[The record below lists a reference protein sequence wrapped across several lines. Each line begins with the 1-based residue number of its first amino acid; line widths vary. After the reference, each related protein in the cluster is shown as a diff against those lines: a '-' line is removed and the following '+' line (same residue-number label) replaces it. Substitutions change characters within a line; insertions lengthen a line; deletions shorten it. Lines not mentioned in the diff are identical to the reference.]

1 MATTTNNIVTTLS
14 PNISGCIKVE
24 LANITARGNFGSIQ
38 PVLEKYETGLLL
50 LLGFAGVSVILALLH
65 QLVRK
70 HVYHDVNNVDT
81 AFDAGGRVSTSLTA
95 VTVASQFLWPGDILQ
110 SSTIT
115 VKSGISG
122 PLWYTVGAAL
132 NIALFPIVS
141 VYLKTRAPGAK
152 TYLQIM
158 KARYG
163 KPAHVIFVILA
174 LLVNLCVISTLLV
187 AGVTTIQ
194 SYTVGASDEFCV
206 MIIAVLFGSYSFI
219 GGLGTTFY
227 VSYFNAVL
235 IFGILIAL
243 NVNILYSP
251 NDDSGIGS
259 IDKIYEKMECLIAP
273 EGNAERSYFT
283 FKSENGLVWA
293 FMGLCVTASLTYCDQ
308 AAWQSR
314 IAAKPLQGVL
324 GFLIAAYIWFAI
336 PISISTSA
344 GLAYLSMS
352 LDNSSSILSP
362 EDVDAGLVT
371 PFMAERFLGNVGG
384 VLIVTM
390 VAMTLMSTGSGEV
403 MAVSSIIV
411 YDIYQVYINPFR
423 KSHDAEDCILCNKRL
438 NKQSKSVDQSV
449 TCTCPNVIACQE
461 CKTDEEI
468 NSKEGLTYIGQYRC
482 QYHGRY
488 RQYQERMLGYKSW
501 CILWVTIGIVPLGLA
516 VISSGIDLNWIM
528 LNGFIVTL
536 PCFPPV
542 VLSIFWSKTSR
553 AGVISGALFGVV
565 CGVSVS
571 LGVASTYEGGLDNF
585 LVNTVQN
592 FSVMG
597 GAATSMG
604 VSFLVTFL
612 VSCGTHNIKSKN
624 DVKREWTKLRDI
636 DNPLHPWSQLYTEDI
651 PGLEKGDN
659 PTEEQLDFVFKKAR
673 ILAYVGGAV
682 TVVLFVGIVPGVM
695 LSLHVLTVSQFEI
708 WTLILQIFCFS
719 MATVVVIVAPTEE
732 IIQICR
738 QRKENKKERRR
749 KRRSNM
755 SAYINGIP
763 LDST

>member
-1 MATTTNNIVTTLS
+1 MATTEST
-14 PNISGCIKVE
+14 ISECVKVE
-24 LANITARGNFGSIQ
+24 LADINANGDFGSIK
-38 PVLEKYETGLLL
+38 PVLEKYEAGLLL
-50 LLGFAGVSVILALLH
+50 LLGFAGMSIILALLH
-65 QLVRK
+65 RLVRK

-110 SSTIT
+110 SSTIA

-163 KPAHVIFVILA
+163 KAAHVIFVILA
-174 LLVNLCVISTLLV
+174 LMVNFCVIATLVV
-187 AGVTTIQ
+187 AGVATIK
-194 SYTVGASDEFCV
+194 SYTVDASDEFCV
-206 MIIAVLFGSYSFI
+206 MTIAVLFGSYSFI

-243 NVNILYSP
+243 NVKILYSP
-251 NDDSGIGS
+251 DSDTGVGS
-259 IDKIYEKMECLIAP
+259 IDKIYEKMQCLIAP
-273 EGNAERSYFT
+273 EGNEERSYFT

-344 GLAYLSMS
+344 GLAYLSMAS
-352 LDNSSSILSP
+352 DNSTSLLSP
-362 EDVDAGLVT
+362 GDIDKGMIT
-371 PFMAERFLGNVGG
+371 PFMTEHLLGNVGG
-384 VLIVTM
+384 ILIVTM
-390 VAMTLMSTGSGEV
+390 IAMTLMSTGSGEV

-423 KSHDAEDCILCNKRL
+423 KSHDPENCILCNEMLAKG
-438 NKQSKSVDQSV
+438 KQNGDTV
-449 TCTCPNVIACQE
+449 TCTCPNVLTCKECQA
-461 CKTDEEI
+461 DEEL

-482 QYHGRY
+482 QYHGLY
-488 RQYQERMLGYKSW
+488 RQYQERMLMYKSW
-501 CILWVTIGIVPLGLA
+501 CILWVTIAIIPLGLG
-516 VISSGIDLNWIM
+516 VIATGVDLNWVM
-528 LNGFIVTL
+528 LNGFIATL

-553 AGVISGALFGVV
+553 AGVISGALAGVV
-565 CGVSVS
+565 CGISVT
-571 LGVASTYEGGLDNF
+571 LAVASTYDGGLSNF
-585 LVNTVQN
+585 LENTIQN
-592 FSVMG
+592 KSVMS
-597 GAATSMG
+597 GAGTSIG
-604 VSFLVTFL
+604 VSFLVTLF
-612 VSCGTHNIKSKN
+612 VSCGTHNIRSKS
-624 DVKREWTKLRDI
+624 DVKREWLKLRDI
-636 DNPLHPWSQLYTEDI
+636 DNPLHPWSQLYVEDI
-651 PGLEKGDN
+651 PGLEKGEN
-659 PTEEQLDFVFKKAR
+659 PSTEQLDRVFRKAR

-695 LSLHVLTVSQFEI
+695 LSLHVLTIREFEV
-708 WTLILQIFCFS
+708 WTHVLQIFCFS
-719 MATVVVIVAPTEE
+719 MAAVVVVVTPVEE
-732 IIQICR
+732 IVQICR
-738 QRKENKKERRR
+738 RRNENKKD
-749 KRRSNM
+749 KRSSQLNSYTNDIVLGQR
-755 SAYINGIP
+755 
-763 LDST
+763 

>member
-1 MATTTNNIVTTLS
+1 MAAVTAIS
-14 PNISGCIKVE
+14 PNISGCVKVE

-50 LLGFAGVSVILALLH
+50 LLGFAGISVILALLH
-65 QLVRK
+65 RLVRK
-70 HVYHDVNNVDT
+70 HVYNDANNVDT

-174 LLVNLCVISTLLV
+174 LLVNLCVVSTLIV
-187 AGVTTIQ
+187 AGVATFQ
-194 SYTVGASDEFCV
+194 SYTVDASNEFCV

-243 NVNILYSP
+243 NVKILYSP
-251 NDDSGIGS
+251 DSDSGVGS
-259 IDKIYEKMECLIAP
+259 IDKIYEKMQCLIAP

-344 GLAYLSMS
+344 GLAYLSMA
-352 LDNSSSILSP
+352 LDNSSTSVLSP
-362 EDVDAGLVT
+362 ADVDEGLIT
-371 PFMAERFLGNVGG
+371 PFMTERLLGDVGG

-390 VAMTLMSTGSGEV
+390 IAMTLMSTGSGEV

-423 KSHDAEDCILCNKRL
+423 KSHNPEDCILCNKKL
-438 NKQSKSVDQSV
+438 AEPKQEDQTV
-449 TCTCPNVIACQE
+449 ICTCPNVLTCQE

-488 RQYQERMLGYKSW
+488 RQYQERMLMYKSW
-501 CILWVTIGIVPLGLA
+501 CILWVTIAIVPLGLA
-516 VISSGIDLNWIM
+516 VIASGVDLNWVM
-528 LNGFIVTL
+528 MNGFIVTL

-553 AGVISGALFGVV
+553 AGVISGALFGIV
-565 CGVSVS
+565 CGVSVA
-571 LGVASTYEGGLDNF
+571 LGVASTYEGGLNNF
-585 LVNTVQN
+585 LENTVQN
-592 FSVMG
+592 NSVMA
-597 GAATSMG
+597 GAGTSIG
-604 VSFLVTFL
+604 VSFLVTLL
-612 VSCGTHNIKSKN
+612 VSCGTHNIKSES
-624 DVKREWTKLRDI
+624 DVKREWLKLRDI
-636 DNPLHPWSQLYTEDI
+636 DNPLHPWSQLYVEDI
-651 PGLEKGDN
+651 PGLQKGDK
-659 PTEEQLDFVFKKAR
+659 PSVEQLDKVFKKAR
-673 ILAYVGGAV
+673 ILAYVGGAF
-682 TVVLFVGIVPGVM
+682 TAVLFVGIVPAVM
-695 LSLHVLTVSQFEI
+695 LSLHVLTMREFEV
-708 WTLILQIFCFS
+708 WTHVLQIFCFS
-719 MATVVVIVAPTEE
+719 MAAVVVVVAPAEE

-738 QRKENKKERRR
+738 QRKENKKE
-749 KRRSNM
+749 KRRSYLNSYTNDM
-755 SAYINGIP
+755 HLGP
-763 LDST
+763 K